1 MKNFI
6 LPNDFR
12 SIATEEDLVVL
23 SDDNFK
29 IIQQC
34 NKIAVD
40 EAAGYLSTKY
50 DVTKLF
56 LDPIEYQS
64 GTLYTKGSRLYL
76 VETEPIGSPS
86 VEVPTGE
93 LIHYTC
99 IKDLIPG
106 SPSIQITNTEYFEEI
121 DDRDQKLLEV
131 IMSISL
137 FYIHKRLSPNNIP
150 TFRVMS
156 YDGNGSETIMSA
168 IKWLGLIQ
176 AGKLFPYGWELLSD
190 EPETI
195 DPEVPVEYDKL
206 GNDASVGILWGNDM
220 MEDYIWYD
228 NKFDKNIILKET
240 I

>member
-29 IIQQC
+29 IIKQC

-40 EAAGYLSTKY
+40 EAAGYLSTRY

-56 LDPIEYQS
+56 LDPVEYQS
-64 GTLYTKGSRLYL
+64 GTLYTIGTRLYVNEL
-76 VETEPIGSPS
+76 LGSPAI
-86 VEVPTGE
+86 ETGE
-93 LIHYTC
+93 VIHYVC
-99 IKDLIPG
+99 IKNLISQ
-106 SPSIQITNTEYFEEI
+106 SPAIQITNTEYFEER
-121 DDRDQKLLEV
+121 DSRDQKLLEV

-156 YDGNGSETIMSA
+156 YDGNGSETLMSA

-176 AGKLFPYGWELLSD
+176 LGKLFPYGWELLS
-190 EPETI
+190 EIGTNEI
-195 DPEVPVEYDKL
+195 DVD
-206 GNDASVGILWGNDM
+206 GDGIADYIDDGANPANGIMYGNDM
-220 MEDYIWYD
+220 MREYLWYD
-228 NKFDKNIILKET
+228 EKYDKNIKT